1 MYEKF
6 GRVILLEIILTQVLL
21 RPVVPV
27 SHAATSSKYLANLDI
42 LSLFCQNKI
51 LEIYILF
58 TILNKQWK
66 KLP

>member
-27 SHAATSSKYLANLDI
+27 SHAATSSKYLAN
-42 LSLFCQNKI
+42 F
-51 LEIYILF
+51 
-58 TILNKQWK
+58 
-66 KLP
+66 

>member
-27 SHAATSSKYLANLDI
+27 SYAATSSKYLANLDI

-66 KLP
+66 KLS